1 MRALEVRT
9 HLPSMM
15 TPNQAFN
22 VFNLKPLDGFES
34 LTLNLVHGELCLWV
48 MVSVGTPSTLP
59 IHHHRPDNSAVGTRL
74 ESQIPRTIFGFQAS
88 TQDAW
93 CKTECCRIIPGCAP
107 VQWSFTQN
115 ILFWCLDIENH
126 WRSLIWN
133 FTFHPSGHS
142 LFGHWQNLLK
152 LRISLKTSKKLSLF
166 CSPSFSSFTWY
177 FITMESR
184 VSIHQRKVSIKPV
197 GNQHCI
203 EGTDKCTAGHATHL
217 IMSGLWWNKT
227 HPIIWGLQNL

>member
-1 MRALEVRT
+1 MG
-9 HLPSMM
+9 
-15 TPNQAFN
+15 
-22 VFNLKPLDGFES
+22 LK
-34 LTLNLVHGELCLWV
+34 VW
-48 MVSVGTPSTLP
+48 PSTWYMVNFVCEWWWVLGHLLHFP
-59 IHHHRPDNSAVGTRL
+59 FITTGQTTVQWALGWKVKFQEWVLVSRHQHKMPDVRL
-74 ESQIPRTIFGFQAS
+74 SVAGSFLVVRQAS
-88 TQDAW
+88 
-93 CKTECCRIIPGCAP
+93 EVLP
-107 VQWSFTQN
+107 N

-142 LFGHWQNLLK
+142 LFRHWQNLLK

-166 CSPSFSSFTWY
+166 CSPSFSLFTWY
-177 FITMESR
+177 FIIMESC

-203 EGTDKCTAGHATHL
+203 EGTDKCTAGHATHF